1 MENQVPMELGHAP
14 TICKLFV
21 DDPFLERVQ
30 EINDLIAL
38 RAYELFE
45 SNGRAHGSDRE
56 HWLRA
61 ESEILHPMPLEI
73 TETEAE
79 ISVRAEVPGVGAKHL
94 EIGVTPRR
102 LFILGERQGALER
115 SEGKIVRSG
124 FHRNLIL
131 GTVELSTK
139 VDPDRVKATV
149 EDGLLE
155 VTLPKA
161 GMAKVPMLAMAASA

>member
-1 MENQVPMELGHAP
+1 MELGHAP
-14 TICKLFV
+14 KICKLFV
-21 DDPFLERVQ
+21 DDPFFDRVQ
-30 EINDLIAL
+30 EINDSIAR

-45 SNGRAHGSDRE
+45 STGRAHGSDRE

-79 ISVRAEVPGVGAKHL
+79 ISVCAEVPGVGAKHL

-102 LFILGERQGALER
+102 LFILGERQGALGH

-124 FHRNLIL
+124 RHRNLIL
-131 GTVELSTK
+131 GAVELSTK
-139 VDPDRVKATV
+139 VDPERVKATV
-149 EDGLLE
+149 DDGLLE

-161 GMAKVPMLAMAASA
+161 QAAKISTLAMAASA

>member
-1 MENQVPMELGHAP
+1 MENQVPIELGHAP
-14 TICKLFV
+14 TIRKLFV

-45 SNGRAHGSDRE
+45 SSGRAHGSDRE

-79 ISVRAEVPGVGAKHL
+79 ICVRAEVPGVGAKHL
-94 EIGVTPRR
+94 EVGVTPRR
-102 LFILGERQGALER
+102 VFILGERQGALER
-115 SEGKIVRSG
+115 SEGKIVHSG

-161 GMAKVPMLAMAASA
+161 RAAKISMLAMAASA

>member
-14 TICKLFV
+14 KIYKLFV
-21 DDPFLERVQ
+21 DDPFFDHVQ
-30 EINDLIAL
+30 EINDLIAS

-45 SNGRAHGSDRE
+45 SSGRAHGSDRE

-73 TETEAE
+73 TETETE
-79 ISVRAEVPGVGAKHL
+79 IGVRAEVPGFGAKHL
-94 EIGVTPRR
+94 ELGVTPRR

-115 SEGKIVRSG
+115 SEGKADHSE
-124 FHRNLIL
+124 HPHNLIL
-131 GTVELSTK
+131 GTLELSTK
-139 VDPDRVKATV
+139 VDLERVRATLD
-149 EDGLLE
+149 DGLLL

-161 GMAKVPMLAMAASA
+161 QVAKISMLAKAASA

>member
-1 MENQVPMELGHAP
+1 MENQVPMELVHAP

-30 EINDLIAL
+30 EINDLIAR

-45 SNGRAHGSDRE
+45 SSGRAHGSDRE

-73 TETEAE
+73 TDTEAE
-79 ISVRAEVPGVGAKHL
+79 ISIRAEVPGVGARHL
-94 EIGVTPRR
+94 EIGITPRR

-124 FHRNLIL
+124 PHRNLIM
-131 GTVELSTK
+131 GTVELSSK
-139 VDPDRVKATV
+139 VDPDTVKATI

-161 GMAKVPMLAMAASA
+161 QVAKVPMLVMAASA

>member
-1 MENQVPMELGHAP
+1 MDNQVLMEHGHAP
-14 TICKLFV
+14 IICKLFV
-21 DDPFLERVQ
+21 DDPFFERVQ
-30 EINDLIAL
+30 EINELIAC

-45 SNGRAHGSDRE
+45 SGRRAHGSDRE

-102 LFILGERQGALER
+102 LFILGERRGALEH

-124 FHRNLIL
+124 GHRNLIL

-161 GMAKVPMLAMAASA
+161 QAAKISMLAMAASA